1 VLKVLVDAPAIVF
14 VRLAVEIVRHDAE
27 EFNASQIVCRQP
39 LPRIATSCLL
49 EETVQAC
56 PDGTASFMHHGAL
69 LVGAEVQRPPYLT
82 RRPSLDIAQD
92 DDLS

>member
-1 VLKVLVDAPAIVF
+1 MRLRSSSFASPSRSSVTTLKNSMHRKSSAA
-14 VRLAVEIVRHDAE
+14 
-27 EFNASQIVCRQP
+27 NP

-69 LVGAEVQRPPYLT
+69 LVGAEVQRSPYLT